1 MSNIIRKLSEALR
14 APGIITLVMVCVLAL
29 LFITGTSAHA
39 HGVYIFA
46 WVEGDTIY
54 TDSYFSSKK
63 KVKDGVVKVFNSF
76 GDILLEGK
84 TDNNGE
90 FSFKIPGKPPLR
102 IVLEAGMG
110 HGSEFLLEVDEI
122 AGIVETPAPSEE
134 SKDHQRPSTSPSQED
149 VDQIRK
155 VLEETLDSRLKP
167 ITKALAEIE
176 RDKGPGLTEMI
187 AGIGYIVGIMGIV
200 LYFRA
205 RKKP

>member
-14 APGIITLVMVCVLAL
+14 APGIITLVMIQFFAL
-29 LFITGTSAHA
+29 FLSMGTITHA

-46 WVEGDTIY
+46 WVDGDTVY

-63 KVKDGVVKVFNSF
+63 KVKDGVVKVFNSS

-84 TDNNGE
+84 TDANGE

-110 HGSEFLLEVDEI
+110 HRSEFLLEVDEMT
-122 AGIVETPAPSEE
+122 GIVETPAPSEV
-134 SKDHQRPSTSPSQED
+134 SKDHQMPSTSPSRENM
-149 VDQIRK
+149 DQIRK
-155 VLEETLDSRLKP
+155 VVEETLDSRLNP
-167 ITKALAEIE
+167 IAKALAEIE

-187 AGIGYIVGIMGIV
+187 AGIGYIVGIMGII

-205 RKKP
+205 KKKP